1 LRDILRAVWFNTV
14 AGKFTYRVYVSG
26 MYGEENIL
34 QPVFGKRA
42 GGLCGGSAGRN
53 RIARSHPTCD
63 VDQRSGLE
71 RTTESASP

>member
-1 LRDILRAVWFNTV
+1 
-14 AGKFTYRVYVSG
+14 

-34 QPVFGKRA
+34 HPVFGKRA